1 MSEKNFKENPKLKKL
16 VVLYPYRFRD
26 FDWQRYELEFL
37 SEHLEVHVHEL
48 IDALTPEFSVSY
60 ANQSELPNVLRFSS
74 IRSWYKEFNKV
85 SENTIIFSHLHSTSF
100 KLLVLNLLMK
110 LSRSKVVAFRTGG
123 VPFSS
128 LRIDP
133 NKRDLP
139 QSIKDTL
146 HFVRRNLLRVIKPDF
161 VVVGGSEELLRVKRD
176 FPKSVKVVLANS
188 SDFSNRIRLAEINQD
203 VKKISVYLDTGFPG
217 FPRDEVLEKTI
228 EYVRAEEWYPK
239 LNLFFDKVETSLDTK
254 VNISIHPKHIGRD
267 HQPLFGERATIGGQ
281 TAELVSQCELVI
293 ATNSTAISYAIAF
306 LKPLFLITSNQ
317 IEDGFDQYKRSLIKN
332 ISSETGATIFN
343 IDREYSEHEI
353 RAALV
358 IDHEK
363 YESYKQKYLTSRVDG
378 KPNYQVLLEEVIKPQ
393 I

>member
-1 MSEKNFKENPKLKKL
+1 MSEKNFKGNSKLKKL
-16 VVLYPYRFRD
+16 VVLYAYRFRD
-26 FDWQRYELEFL
+26 FDWQRFEFDYL
-37 SEHLEVHVHEL
+37 TPHVEIHVHEL
-48 IDALTPEFSVSY
+48 IDALTPEFGAAY

-74 IRSWYKEFNKV
+74 IRSWHKEFNKV
-85 SENTIIFSHLHSTSF
+85 SQNSLIFSFIHITSF
-100 KLLVLNLLMK
+100 KLLVLNILIK
-110 LSRSKVVAFRTGG
+110 SSGSKIVAFRTGG
-123 VPFSS
+123 VPVSS
-128 LRIDP
+128 LRLDP

-139 QSIKDTL
+139 QSIKNSL
-146 HFVRRNLLRVIKPDF
+146 HFVRRNLLRIVRPDF

-239 LNLFFDKVETSLDTK
+239 LNLFFEEVETSLDTK

-293 ATNSTAISYAIAF
+293 ATNSTAISYAVAF
-306 LKPLFLITSNQ
+306 NKPLILVTCDS
-317 IEDGFDQYKRSLIKN
+317 IEQAQQLKKFEIRSC
-332 ISSETGATIFN
+332 SVETGATIFN

-363 YESYKQKYLTSRVDG
+363 YESYKQKYLTSRIDG